1 MAVPSERRSTAV
13 ADSSLQ
19 LVEVLT
25 SVLAADWIDG
35 AIRVERSHLVQG
47 QLGYAC
53 VCLLRDPQGEFGCL
67 RFYRQSG

>member
-1 MAVPSERRSTAV
+1 MAIPSERRSA
-13 ADSSLQ
+13 AFAEGSLQ

-25 SVLAADWIDG
+25 SVLAAGWRDG
-35 AIRVERSHLVQG
+35 TIRVERSHPVQG

>member
-1 MAVPSERRSTAV
+1 MNSSRDWPSIANAFRTGSTSASN
-13 ADSSLQ
+13 SS
-19 LVEVLT
+19 T
-25 SVLAADWIDG
+25 YSP
-35 AIRVERSHLVQG
+35 VQG